1 MGAELFRVLANSTI
15 ATSVAVVLVSLLRR
29 PVRIAAGARAAYW
42 LWLLVPAM
50 AVAVLLPAPQ
60 QVLFIRTVVL
70 PEHASSVITAAVTGR
85 VAPSG
90 RTALIDFALA
100 IWGAGFITA
109 GVLTIRRQREFAPI
123 LSELIRDAGGFH
135 RGNVPT
141 PMLVGALHPK
151 IVVPMDFEL
160 RYSTDEQELIL
171 AHERAHA
178 CRNDVAVNMLASL
191 ALCIY
196 WFNPLIYRALAW
208 LRMDQELA
216 CDAQVLIERGDA
228 RRRYAEA
235 LLKTQLATE
244 SAWRL
249 AVGCHWQSIHP
260 LKERVAML
268 KRPLPVRSR
277 RLGGLAFI
285 TALTGVVTYTAWAA
299 QPLVAPGPSILVG
312 LSIRVSNT
320 DAHSLAEYTTLYS
333 VHSGEMIKDKNTG
346 QPLLYVGHFAFG
358 CTPYLPDAPGQSTD
372 WSEQLAH
379 GNSLPIA
386 GEILLDCTIQEDG
399 GTVQRA
405 SVITKDGEPAI
416 IDAVDAGGSNH
427 FHLQVHATAKEKTAA
442 AILQSSILHN

>member
-1 MGAELFRVLANSTI
+1 MSAELFRVLVNSTI
-15 ATSVAVVLVSLLRR
+15 ATSIAVALVSLMRR

-50 AVAVLLPAPQ
+50 AVAVLLPAPK
-60 QVLFIRTVVL
+60 QVFFIRTVVL
-70 PEHASSVITAAVTGR
+70 PEHVSSAITAAVTGR
-85 VAPSG
+85 VAPDR
-90 RTALIDFALA
+90 RTTLIDIGLA

-109 GVLTIRRQREFAPI
+109 GVLTIRRQRRFAPV
-123 LSELIRDAGGFH
+123 LSELTRDARGIH

-141 PMLVGALHPK
+141 PMLVGALNPK
-151 IVVPMDFEL
+151 IVVPIDFEA
-160 RYSTDEQELIL
+160 RYSEDEQELIL

-178 CRNDVAVNMLASL
+178 CRNDVAINMSASL

-196 WFNPLIYRALAW
+196 WFNPLIYRALIW

-216 CDAQVLIERGDA
+216 CDAHVLLERGNA

-249 AVGCHWQSIHP
+249 SADCHWQSIHP
-260 LKERVAML
+260 LKERIAML

-277 RLGGLAFI
+277 RLAGLAFI
-285 TALTGVVTYTAWAA
+285 TAVTGAVTYTAWAA
-299 QPLVAPGPSILVG
+299 QPLVAPGPPILVG
-312 LSIRVSNT
+312 IDMKISNS
-320 DAHSLAEYTTLYS
+320 DAHSLNEYSTMYS
-333 VHSGEMIKDKNTG
+333 VHSGETIKDKNTAE
-346 QPLLYVGHFAFG
+346 PLLHVGQFAFG

-379 GNSLPIA
+379 GNSLPMT
-386 GEILLDCTIQEDG
+386 GEILLDCTIQDNG
-399 GTVQRA
+399 HVVHRIA
-405 SVITKDGEPAI
+405 VVIKDGESAT
-416 IDAVDAGGSNH
+416 IDATETAGSNH
-427 FHLQVHATAKEKTAA
+427 FHLQVEATASEKRAA